1 MAFGTGFFNHY
12 PGTDL
17 HEIDLHYI
25 LMQMLKMREDMQTV
39 IDSNAITFADPINWD
54 ITTQYPTNT
63 VVLNSNGDGYI
74 SRKPVP
80 AGIALTN
87 TSYWT
92 QIFSFNDVADR
103 IRAGVA
109 HNNGNSG
116 TATAALAKD
125 DLVWWQGDIYKVRY
139 DIAAGTQLILGT
151 NVDAYTVDDK
161 INLVRGDLMQEIE
174 STQGDIT
181 QLQEDLATEEADRV
195 QADEAL
201 QGDIAAEQTA
211 REAAD
216 TAINGLISDE
226 ETARQNEDT
235 RLAGLITAEEQ
246 ARIAADEDL
255 EAQISAS
262 TGDGIGGALRNKT
275 VIVLGDSLTIGSG
288 SALGHTW
295 VENLATMYDA
305 TAYNYGVS
313 GSKISTGGTSGS
325 TPDDMSNRITAILQD
340 HPACDYFVLSGGAN
354 DKNDNVPIG
363 SINATAT
370 NTFIGAVKSII
381 NKVRLKYGGSCKILL
396 MTTYHR
402 YDTYNSIG
410 KCEMDY
416 VNAMIEAANFWSI
429 PVFNNYNNCGIALN
443 HPSSYPE
450 ADKWAD
456 IHYADGSGNLAH
468 FSKEAYEY
476 LTPVYAH
483 FIVNG
488 SNTNTGIALNYQNV
502 SGTLYNK
509 MLFPNG
515 MVLIGFRSSFNDV
528 VLNGGEFGGNNY
540 TPDITITIP
549 DRFKVN
555 TPIVT
560 ANVYGVAG
568 IGQCVIRAVSQD
580 ANSNITSITFRVTR
594 VGASAEAT
602 ATGFFAGTIIGF
614 RAN

>member
-1 MAFGTGFFNHY
+1 MAFGTGFFNNY

-25 LMQMLKMREDMQTV
+25 LMQLLKMREDMQTV
-39 IDSNAITFADPINWD
+39 IESNAITFADPINWD
-54 ITTQYPTNT
+54 ITSQYPANT
-63 VVLNSNGDGYI
+63 VVLNSTGDGYI

-116 TATAALAKD
+116 TATAALSKD

-139 DIAAGTQLILGT
+139 NIAAGTQLIIGT
-151 NVDAYTVDDK
+151 NVDRYTVNRRIADISGTVSD
-161 INLVRGDLMQEIE
+161 MQDQVSENT
-174 STQGDIT
+174 SDIS
-181 QLQEDLATEEADRV
+181 QLQTGLQNEVTAREA
-195 QADEAL
+195 A
-201 QGDIAAEQTA
+201 ITAEQTA
-211 REAAD
+211 RAD
-216 TAINGLISDE
+216 A
-226 ETARQNEDT
+226 
-235 RLAGLITAEEQ
+235 ITAEHTAMEQ
-246 ARIAADEDL
+246 AVSAEASARTAAITAERNARIAADQDL
-255 EAQISAS
+255 ESQISAS

-305 TAYNYGVS
+305 IPYNYGVS

-325 TPDDMSNRITAILQD
+325 TPDDMATRINAILQN
-340 HPACDYFVLSGGAN
+340 HNTCDYFVLSGGAN

-363 SINATAT
+363 SINATAA
-370 NTFIGAVKSII
+370 NTFIGAIKSII
-381 NKVRLKYGGSCKILL
+381 NKVRLKYGGTCKILL

-402 YDTYNSIG
+402 YDAYNSIG

-416 VNAMIEAANFWSI
+416 VNAMIEAGNFWSI

-456 IHYADGSGNLAH
+456 IHYADGTGNQGH
-468 FSKEAYEY
+468 FSAEAYEY

-488 SNTNTGIALNYQNV
+488 ANTNTGIALNYQNV

-515 MVLIGFRSSFNDV
+515 MVLIGFRSSFSDV
-528 VLNGGEFGGNNY
+528 ALNGGEFGGNNY
-540 TPDITITIP
+540 SQDITITIP

-580 ANSNITSITFRVTR
+580 ANSNITSITYRVTR